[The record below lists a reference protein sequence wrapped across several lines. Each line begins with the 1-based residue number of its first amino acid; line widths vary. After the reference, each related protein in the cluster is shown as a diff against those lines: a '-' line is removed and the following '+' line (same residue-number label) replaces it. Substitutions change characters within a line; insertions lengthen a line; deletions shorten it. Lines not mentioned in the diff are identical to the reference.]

1 MALSPTRCRSP
12 TLPRLP
18 LDSSM
23 AITRYNG
30 RGRIGP
36 SFRGKLYEYESNGR
50 RIIASW
56 PKPRGKPVSEKQA
69 LSQKAFK
76 EVAEAVKRT
85 AAEIQNFHRL
95 AAAGTPM
102 LPRDTLFAALYGNGP
117 TIKLY
122 DGRIIKPMA
131 NKYLSSTVLD
141 AIGWQEGTILFRGPE
156 TWDALTPGTPGQ
168 VLAIDEAGNPYW
180 SSSAGGGGAGG
191 NIFMPT
197 ISTLSTGSTNLK
209 GNWFIAWGDVSID
222 KLYVAH
228 EVTAG
233 HKLDLYLVF
242 MSALNVVTSVPRVEA
257 AVISG
262 VGSLQ
267 YSTIDLAV
275 PLLVPAGQ
283 KFAVMFSTNGKAN
296 NYATRLRAGNAVSP
310 QIPVRSNIG
319 YCNIVK
325 TIPAIGDALN
335 VNDGAPYGF
344 GLRMS

>member
-1 MALSPTRCRSP
+1 MALSHTRCRSP
-12 TLPRLP
+12 TLQRLP

-141 AIGWQEGTILFRGPE
+141 AIGWQEGTILYRGAE
-156 TWDALTPGTPGQ
+156 TWAALTPGTPGQ

-197 ISTLSTGSTNLK
+197 VSTLSTGSTNLK
-209 GNWFIAWGDVSID
+209 GNWFIAWGNVSID

-233 HKLDLYLVF
+233 DKLDLYLVF
-242 MSALNVVTSVPRVEA
+242 MSALNVVTSVPRVEV
-257 AVISG
+257 AVITG

-275 PLLVPAGQ
+275 PLLVPSGQ

-296 NYATRLRAGNAVSP
+296 NYPTRLRAGNAVSP
-310 QIPVRSNIG
+310 QVPVRSNIG

-325 TIPAIGDALN
+325 TVPAIGDALN

>member
-1 MALSPTRCRSP
+1 
-12 TLPRLP
+12 
-18 LDSSM
+18 M

-141 AIGWQEGTILFRGPE
+141 AIGWQEGAMLYRGPE
-156 TWDALTPGTPGQ
+156 TWDAIPPGLPEQ
-168 VLAIDEAGNPYW
+168 VLTLDGAGKPYW
-180 SSSAGGGGAGG
+180 STPSISGGGGGQWLVQPL
-191 NIFMPT
+191 N
-197 ISTLSTGSTNLK
+197 SDSTGAGAARAFPFSPIIDMTMDAV
-209 GNWFIAWGDVSID
+209 WFYQSGLAGYTYSIGIYEVDASRVITRVKSVFPVPCICDGTRRKVVHRMDTPVVLEAGKVYAIALIATHGTD
-222 KLYVAH
+222 A
-228 EVTAG
+228 T
-233 HKLDLYLVF
+233 
-242 MSALNVVTSVPRVEA
+242 
-257 AVISG
+257 
-262 VGSLQ
+262 
-267 YSTIDLAV
+267 
-275 PLLVPAGQ
+275 
-283 KFAVMFSTNGKAN
+283 
-296 NYATRLRAGNAVSP
+296 ATRCSIASAYPTQVPTNEILQGWNLAKKS
-310 QIPVRSNIG
+310 
-319 YCNIVK
+319 
-325 TIPAIGDALN
+325 PAIGDAFT
-335 VNDGAPYGF
+335 VSGTTTFIVYPRVG
-344 GLRMS
+344 

>member
-117 TIKLY
+117 AIKLY

-131 NKYLSSTVLD
+131 NKYLASTVLD
-141 AIGWQEGTILFRGPE
+141 AIGWAKGDLLYRGPDQWE
-156 TWDALTPGTPGQ
+156 VLPLGKPGYVLTLPNDGGVPRWAPPTSGGSYGRI
-168 VLAIDEAGNPYW
+168 LNGGLRGNT
-180 SSSAGGGGAGG
+180 SSS
-191 NIFMPT
+191 
-197 ISTLSTGSTNLK
+197 
-209 GNWFIAWGDVSID
+209 
-222 KLYVAH
+222 
-228 EVTAG
+228 
-233 HKLDLYLVF
+233 
-242 MSALNVVTSVPRVEA
+242 
-257 AVISG
+257 
-262 VGSLQ
+262 
-267 YSTIDLAV
+267 
-275 PLLVPAGQ
+275 
-283 KFAVMFSTNGKAN
+283 FSTNGVAFTTKEDF
-296 NYATRLRAGNAVSP
+296 V
-310 QIPVRSNIG
+310 IEEVRF
-319 YCNIVK
+319 
-325 TIPAIGDALN
+325 IPAAHIAASGRFIISIMPSASTLGTIVVDEVVDMSGAVAGSLFTHKLNLPFKISAHQRAFIGFIFTAGTSTTRQTFVNGGSQFYNLITETVSGYRLAAAAAAGSLLSVSSDAM
-335 VNDGAPYGF
+335 VFIEIIGG
-344 GLRMS
+344 SE